1 MSKWMQKIDFNSSEQ
16 KYEDGEISF
25 QENIFSRND
34 VQPSN
39 CWKDRDGYSICLGEF
54 S

>member
-25 QENIFSRND
+25 QEMTFNLQTVGRIEMVTLSA
-34 VQPSN
+34 
-39 CWKDRDGYSICLGEF
+39 
-54 S
+54 